1 MRGIDLGRL
10 FAVFLFS
17 SCLLLLADGARVAQ
31 AQDIP
36 PADGAAPLSPAG
48 PLQTLSEVT
57 PDGYTIWRQQID
69 SGCSYADHSYTLD
82 VAADPAEMSD
92 ISYSMTNFDVDYSNA
107 QDCEAGP
114 EVDIMSLN
122 GSRLG
127 ILTGANNSW
136 STNSWP
142 LKRSQ
147 VISGTNQIFIDTD
160 ASGSGC
166 WCVGVGYIEIRA
178 KLGFKVIAH
187 TPQKDDKNRDF
198 HAGLLDLTVSFS
210 APYDTATVTQN
221 TFKLEYRNQGGG
233 WQQVPGKFVQLGP
246 DSFRFVPDADL
257 KDGVRYRATV
267 KGGGSGVKSNG
278 GDKLDGD
285 TVWYFWTV
293 PDLDR
298 TDAFDYG
305 GGSVCPPSVAPCPGL
320 ELTIFQVA
328 RNATMVPDK
337 PAIARLYL
345 RWKKHTDVL
354 EADQVKKIEVEAE
367 LNGGARGFVRATAKR
382 PDKYSAA
389 ERQAAANTVNI
400 YIMPASNFEFSVE
413 VTPKPQT
420 NANIVKY
427 TTSLT
432 LPSSGRSP
440 DLRFNYY
447 FLKDGE
453 WAGGAPA
460 DVKTAGRDLFTK
472 GVQFMKDVFPV
483 VAASYTEQ
491 GDYSIGYTR
500 LNTMTDT
507 VDGCGVVWNVACP
520 AAAGGTQNRTEL
532 RCILNSL
539 ESMRGGKPLVAATV
553 PGPLCPGVNGMRKGK
568 VFVHFSGSGANYG
581 TVVHETGH
589 IFNLRHIDTA
599 NNIEGFQ
606 VRTGV
611 NRSFVENPSNLE
623 SLMHTFGKPAEKR
636 WVDNTQYGTLIG
648 TVTAAGA
655 GVEAGAGMQPA
666 DVLAPGPYLIISGY
680 IYTATNTVD
689 LAPAFLQ
696 DAANDPPSASGP
708 CSVQLLDGANTVL
721 ASDFAP
727 LASPVEIT
735 PADPNAPLVETTKAD
750 PFFSVSLPWNNAAAR
765 LRIVCG
771 PTTLLTRTRSAN
783 APAVNFSN
791 VADGSTL
798 SGSVPITWTGSDANG
813 DSLAYQLQFS
823 GDNGVTWTPLMPLDS
838 RTSLTV
844 DTTRLPSGPGRKLR
858 ILATDGFNTS
868 YAVRTVTLANPLTV
882 LGLAPADNER
892 DVPIDSTIAVLFAS
906 DLATATLTSDN
917 FTVYEAFA
925 LDPLPGTLSYD
936 EEMRMAIFTPAER
949 LQGDKKYQVFV
960 SSFLAD
966 VNGNQL
972 GRQINWQFTTGA
984 DTIVPYIVSHY
995 PAADDVDV
1003 PINTLIQVDFSEF
1016 MLPATMN
1023 TSTLRLLDAGGN
1035 VVPATVIENTL
1046 ERAAVLIPDANL
1058 KPNTQYQVQVAASI
1072 KDIGDNPLS
1081 AAYQWDFTTGATARP
1096 NRLRIVG
1103 QYSDGGIDSN
1113 GDGLYDWLRISVDV
1127 EVTKESYYNLNGR
1140 LVDRD
1145 DRLILWAT
1153 TGDRWLE
1160 PGFHTLVLDFNSVP
1174 IRSHGVDG
1182 SYYLDTLNFYD
1193 AEEDTV
1199 FDRRFRA
1206 FQTFPYDV
1214 EKFFS
1219 VLTLGGL
1226 PDQLLEVNTKRD
1238 NAFNLRSFTTHSTL
1252 PVANVTYSILINTD
1266 PTVGVTIDADAN
1278 IDINPP
1284 ANTEAE
1290 SDVTIE
1296 ARDPAGNSVQSTF
1309 RISVQRARPA
1319 ELAADLPLKTGANAA
1334 RPFTV
1339 QIRDQFGR
1347 TFTQQA
1353 TVTAT
1358 TTLGAVDPPVAA
1370 TTTGVANFT
1379 FRAGSTP
1386 GVAFINLT
1394 AVGASKL
1401 ISVEI
1406 VPATPAALDVQAEP
1420 TSILADGASTAV
1432 IRAVVRDNLGGAVP
1446 EQRVSFGTTLG
1457 SITPAA
1463 TTGADGIATATL
1475 TAGTAAGTAQ
1485 VTATL
1490 GGITG
1495 SVTVQLVEPGGLDA
1509 FNLYLPAV
1517 SR

>member
-1 MRGIDLGRL
+1 MRGTDLGRL

-17 SCLLLLADGARVAQ
+17 CCLLLLADGSSVTY

-36 PADGAAPLSPAG
+36 PDGGAAPLSPAG
-48 PLQTLSEVT
+48 AREMMSEVT
-57 PDGYTIWRQQID
+57 PDGYTVWRQQID

-82 VAADPAEMSD
+82 VPMDPAEMSD

-178 KLGFKVIAH
+178 KLGFKVVAH

-210 APYDTATVTQN
+210 APYDTGTLTQN
-221 TFKLEYRNQGGG
+221 TFKLEYRSQGGG

-267 KGGGSGVKSNG
+267 KGGSSGVKSNG

-298 TDAFDYG
+298 SDAFDYG
-305 GGSVCPPSVAPCPGL
+305 SGSVCPPSAAPCPGL

-328 RNATMVPDK
+328 RNATMVPNK
-337 PAIARLYL
+337 PGIARIYL

-354 EADQVKKIEVEAE
+354 DADQVKQMEVEAG
-367 LNGGARGFVRATAKR
+367 LYGDGRGFVRATAKR
-382 PDKYSAA
+382 PDKYSGA
-389 ERQAAANTVNI
+389 ERQAAANSVNL
-400 YIMPASNFEFSVE
+400 YFTPGDSFAYTVE
-413 VTPKPQT
+413 VTPQPQT

-472 GVQFMKDVFPV
+472 GVEFMKDVFPV

-507 VDGCGVVWNVACP
+507 VDGCGVVYNVACP
-520 AAAGGTQNRTEL
+520 AAGGGTQNRTEL

-589 IFNLRHIDTA
+589 VFNLRHVDTA

-611 NRSFVENPSNLE
+611 NRSFVENPSSLE

-636 WVDNTQYGTLIG
+636 WIDNTQYGTLIG
-648 TVTAAGA
+648 TVTAAGTAAEAAA
-655 GVEAGAGMQPA
+655 GLQPA
-666 DVLAPGPYLIISGY
+666 AVQAGPYLIVSGY
-680 IYTATNTVD
+680 IFTATNTVE

-696 DAANDPPSASGP
+696 DAPNDPPAANGP
-708 CSVQLLDGANTVL
+708 CSVQLLDGANAVL
-721 ASDFAP
+721 ASDFAQ

-735 PADPNAPLVETTKAD
+735 PADPNAAPIETVKAD
-750 PFFSVSLPWNNAAAR
+750 PFFSVSLPWSNAAAK
-765 LRIVCG
+765 LRIACG
-771 PTTLLTRTRSAN
+771 ATVLLTKTRSAN

-791 VADGSTL
+791 VSDGATL

-823 GDNGVTWTPLMPLDS
+823 DDNGATWTPLMPLAAK
-838 RTSLTV
+838 TGLTL
-844 DTTRLPSGPGRKLR
+844 DTTSLPSGPNRKLR
-858 ILATDGFNTS
+858 ILASDGFNTS
-868 YAVRTVTLANPLTV
+868 FAVRTVTLSNPLTA
-882 LGLAPADNER
+882 LGFSPSMGETG
-892 DVPIDSTIAVLFAS
+892 VPIDSTVAALFAS
-906 DLATATLTSDN
+906 DVLTATLVPGV
-917 FTVYEAFA
+917 FKVYEAMAF
-925 LDPLPGTLSYD
+925 DPLPGALSYD
-936 EEMRMAIFTPAER
+936 AGTRMVTFKPAER
-949 LQGDKKYQVFV
+949 LKGNTTYQVFV
-960 SSFLAD
+960 SFSLED

-972 GRQINWQFTTGA
+972 DPQLFWEFTTGA
-984 DTIVPYIVSHY
+984 DASAPYIVTHH
-995 PAADDVDV
+995 PAADEIDT
-1003 PINTLIQVDFSEF
+1003 PTNTLVQVDFSEDMKF
-1016 MLPATMN
+1016 TTLNP
-1023 TSTLRLLDAGGN
+1023 SSLRLLDAGSN
-1035 VVPATVIENTL
+1035 VIAANVSYDP
-1046 ERAAVLIPDANL
+1046 ERRTAVLIPNANL
-1058 KPNTQYQVQVAASI
+1058 QPNAQYQVSVGSGVQ
-1072 KDIGDNPLS
+1072 DIGGNALG
-1081 AAYQWDFTTGATARP
+1081 AAYQWSFTTGATQTL
-1096 NRLRIVG
+1096 NGIRIVG
-1103 QYSDGGIDSN
+1103 NYSDSGIDQN
-1113 GDGLYDWLRISVDV
+1113 GDGLYERLRISVDV
-1127 EVTKESYYNLNGR
+1127 EVRNPSYYNLNGR
-1140 LVDRD
+1140 LTDRD

-1153 TGDRWLE
+1153 TGDTWLE
-1160 PGFHTLVLDFNSVP
+1160 PGFHTLLLDFDSVP

-1182 SYYLDTLNFYD
+1182 SYYLDALNFYN
-1193 AEEDTV
+1193 AEADTI

-1219 VLTLGGL
+1219 ILTLGGL
-1226 PDQLLEVNTKRD
+1226 PGQLLEVNTTRD
-1238 NAFNLRSFTTHSTL
+1238 NAFNLRSFTTHSAL
-1252 PVANVTYSILINTD
+1252 PVTAVTYSILINTD
-1266 PTVGVTIDADAN
+1266 PNVGVTIDANAN

-1284 ANTEAE
+1284 ANTEAQ

-1296 ARDPAGNSVQSTF
+1296 ARDPAGNSVQSSF
-1309 RISVQRARPA
+1309 RISVQRAQPA
-1319 ELAADLPLKTGANAA
+1319 ELAADLPLKTGTNATLPLA
-1334 RPFTV
+1334 V

-1347 TFTQQA
+1347 SFTQQT

-1358 TTLGAVDPPVAA
+1358 TTLGAVDPPVV
-1370 TTTGVANFT
+1370 TTTSGAANFT
-1379 FRAGSTP
+1379 FLAGGTP

-1394 AVGASKL
+1394 TVGVSKL
-1401 ISVEI
+1401 ISVE
-1406 VPATPAALDVQAEP
+1406 VAAEAPAALEVQAEP
-1420 TSILADGASTAV
+1420 NSILADGASTAV
-1432 IRAVVRDNLGGAVP
+1432 IRATVRDGLGSAVP
-1446 EQRVSFGTTLG
+1446 NQQVSFATTLG
-1457 SITPAA
+1457 GITPAA
-1463 TTGADGIATATL
+1463 TTGADGVATATL
-1475 TAGTAAGTAQ
+1475 TAGTAAGAAQ
-1485 VTATL
+1485 VTAAL
-1490 GGITG
+1490 GGLTG
-1495 SVTVQLVEPGGLDA
+1495 GVTVQLVEPTGLDA
-1509 FNLYLPAV
+1509 FNIYLPAV